1 MNAITT
7 NIEKEISPSTN
18 TLSMPINILENKS
31 SQFWD
36 YLSAYTF
43 KWCSTPSLHVLTE
56 EDLVSGNKQSY
67 PNFLENS
74 EAIIIS
80 LTSKIFSS
88 ECLNAGYWTDSVCYT
103 PVYLSK
109 IESLYGTATSKID
122 HSSNK
127 IADESILSFAEDLF
141 SGIRD
146 LTQEESEIIDN
157 HLLLLYKEL

>member
-1 MNAITT
+1 MDTITT
-7 NIEKEISPSTN
+7 NIEKKISPTTN

-31 SQFWD
+31 NQFWD
-36 YLSAYTF
+36 YLPAYTF
-43 KWCSTPSLHVLTE
+43 RWCSTPSLHVLTE

-67 PNFLENS
+67 PNSLENG

-80 LTSKIFSS
+80 LNGKNFLS

-109 IESLYGTATSKID
+109 IESLYGSITSKID
-122 HSSNK
+122 YSSNK
-127 IADESILSFAEDLF
+127 IADESILSFAEDIF
-141 SGIRD
+141 SSIRD